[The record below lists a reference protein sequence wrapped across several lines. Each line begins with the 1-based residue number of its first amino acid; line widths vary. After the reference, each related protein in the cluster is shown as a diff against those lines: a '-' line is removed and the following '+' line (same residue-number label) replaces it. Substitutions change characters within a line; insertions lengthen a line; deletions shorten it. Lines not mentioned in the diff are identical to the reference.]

1 MRSTIGEKEITKHK
15 IPLETMHM
23 VDRNDVICP
32 CFRGGQIGVDEYIV
46 QKSQF
51 RLHYERVLC
60 RTQLNLSQS

>member
-1 MRSTIGEKEITKHK
+1 MRSTIWKKHR

-23 VDRNDVICP
+23 VDRNDVIRP

-46 QKSQF
+46 QKSRF

-60 RTQLNLSQS
+60 RTQQ